1 MRRTSATPGLCR
13 RRRPGFTRMFL
24 NIGAMD
30 QATPREISGA
40 IYRSADLPPGTLGK
54 IEIFEKC
61 SYVGVP
67 AEFVQKVID
76 SVAQTSFRGRPLRMD
91 VAERQEFN
99 EQPRRGFGPRPAPA
113 GEADSVNRRPHA
125 GGAVSDKRQRSQLRQ
140 DQARGE

>member
-1 MRRTSATPGLCR
+1 
-13 RRRPGFTRMFL
+13 MFL

-99 EQPRRGFGPRPAPA
+99 ERPRRGVGPPAGSGSGGGFGQRRPYGGGGARSDKGSGSGRGYGRIKRPASDFS
-113 GEADSVNRRPHA
+113 GEDW
-125 GGAVSDKRQRSQLRQ
+125 
-140 DQARGE
+140 E